1 MLNTRFMVALGMVI
15 ILLIGLG
22 CFFYGLQPILTE
34 SVPVEFKIAKSESFR
49 SIGARLSQQ
58 SLIRSIG
65 VFKLYS
71 LLVGR
76 AGKFQPGI
84 YEISSEMSV
93 PSIVGKLTV
102 GGANEIRVTIPEGLT
117 VKDIDTLLVETGV
130 FKEAQIKNYAI
141 NSLSEKYP
149 FLKQMNSLEG
159 FLFPDTYRFDID
171 SEPKEVVEI
180 ILERFKEKVWERLED
195 RDNWYDDLILASFL
209 EKEVPEYEDRRL
221 VAGLLLKRL
230 GASVP
235 LQIDSTILYAKC
247 QGRFLS
253 CDKEKLK
260 VVRNDLDQII
270 SPYNTY
276 KRMGW
281 TPTPIS
287 NPGVEA
293 VRAAIN
299 PEPSPYW
306 YYLSAKDS
314 GETVFSKTLE
324 QHNINRFKYL
334 N

>member
-93 PSIVGKLTV
+93 PRIVGKLTV

>member
-1 MLNTRFMVALGMVI
+1 MVALGVVI

-34 SVPVEFKIAKSESFR
+34 SAPVEFKIVKSESFR

-93 PSIVGKLTV
+93 PRIVGKLTV

-141 NSLSEKYP
+141 NSLSERYP
-149 FLKQMNSLEG
+149 FLKQMNSFEG

-180 ILERFKEKVWERLED
+180 ILERFKEKVWEKLED

-235 LQIDSTILYAKC
+235 LQIDATVLYAKC

-253 CDKEKLK
+253 CDKEKLR
-260 VVRNDLDQII
+260 VVRDDLDRIT

>member
-1 MLNTRFMVALGMVI
+1 MLNTRFMVALGVVI

-22 CFFYGLQPILTE
+22 CFFYGLQPTLTE
-34 SVPVEFKIAKSESFR
+34 SAPVEFKIVKSESFR

-84 YEISSEMSV
+84 YEIGSEMSV
-93 PSIVGKLTV
+93 PRIVGKLTV

-141 NSLSEKYP
+141 NSLGERYP

-180 ILERFKEKVWERLED
+180 ILERFKEKVWEKLED